1 MKIESFFYLG
11 VTAFFVVISGIYW
24 FTSYEDAGSVMLV
37 SSALLG
43 LLAGGYLLF
52 QATKFP
58 PRPEDRP
65 DATLAEGAGP
75 VDEFPGSTIWP
86 FVFGLGATI
95 FATGLVFGVWV
106 IVAGA
111 AVFGLGLLGLIRQS
125 RDVGGVVQSDQERG
139 GPTGS
144 STST

>member
-1 MKIESFFYLG
+1 MRVESFFYLG
-11 VTAFFVVISGIYW
+11 VTAFFVVIAGIYW
-24 FTSYEDAGSVMLV
+24 FTSYEDAGTVMLV
-37 SSALLG
+37 SSSLLG

-75 VDEFPGSTIWP
+75 VDEFPASTIWP

-95 FATGLVFGVWV
+95 LATGLVFGVWV
-106 IVAGA
+106 ILAGGI
-111 AVFGLGLLGLIRQS
+111 VFGLGLVGLIRQS
-125 RDVGGVVQSDQERG
+125 RDVTPTGQGPERG
-139 GPTGS
+139 GTTGS